1 MTQFKRK
8 EGVRRMTKEYYA
20 RKIFDF
26 IKDKRFLK
34 KNDESLSFIEVIEI
48 LDKVK
53 SLLYKEKV
61 ILNPS
66 RASKLSE

>member
-1 MTQFKRK
+1 
-8 EGVRRMTKEYYA
+8 MTKEYYA
-20 RKIFDF
+20 RKIFNF
-26 IKDKRFLK
+26 IKGEKFLDKS
-34 KNDESLSFIEVIEI
+34 DESLSFIEVIEI

-66 RASKLSE
+66 GASKPSE